1 MKIALYHNLPSGGA
15 RRAMVEMTR
24 RLVARGHT
32 VDEICP
38 ETAERSFLP
47 LEGSVRQTVVLPF
60 SPWGVLRHRVPLLT
74 PYITALRLVLDMNF
88 LARLG
93 KQAAQLIDEGG
104 YDLAFTHDCQ
114 LVQNPDVLRFLRT
127 PALHYCHHGAR
138 SRLPGPPEDF
148 AVNSSITERLKQAYY
163 ALPVWGYPRLRERRA
178 AQNIRAAERVLT
190 NSCSA
195 QSTLRAAYGIESQ
208 VCYLGVDTE
217 RFRPLGVTRE
227 AFVLSVGA
235 VHYFKGYRFLITAL
249 GQLPAALRPPLLI
262 AANSESP
269 DERAILEALAE
280 QHQVSL
286 TIVRITDDDALVS
299 LYNRAAAFVYT
310 PIMEPWGLTAVE
322 AMACGAPV
330 VAVAEGG
337 VRESVND
344 GETGLLTPRDTA
356 AFAAALARV
365 LADKSLA
372 AQLGAAGVERVKQL
386 FTWERTVDHLEQH
399 LVGVVNAHER

>member
-1 MKIALYHNLPSGGA
+1 MNIALYHNLPSGGA

-24 RLVARGHT
+24 RLTRRGHT

-47 LEGSVRQTVVLPF
+47 LEDSVRQTVVLPF
-60 SPWGVLRHRVPLLT
+60 EPLGMSRRRVPLLT
-74 PYITALRLVLDMNF
+74 PYITALRLALDMNT
-88 LARLG
+88 LARLS
-93 KQAAQLIDEGG
+93 KRASQLIDQGG
-104 YDLAFTHDCQ
+104 YDIAFTHDCQ
-114 LVQNPDVLRFLRT
+114 FLQNPDVLRFLHT
-127 PALHYCHHGAR
+127 PSLHYCHHGAG
-138 SRLPGPPEDF
+138 SRLPRPREDGG
-148 AVNSSITERLKQAYY
+148 ATLRGAERFKRVYY
-163 ALPVWGYPRLRERRA
+163 ALPVRGYPWLRERRA

-190 NSCSA
+190 NSHSA

-217 RFRPLGVTRE
+217 RFRPLGVMRE
-227 AFVLSVGA
+227 TFVLSVGA
-235 VHYFKGYRFLITAL
+235 VHYFKGYRFLVAAL
-249 GQLPAALRPPLLI
+249 GQLPTAQRPPLLI
-262 AANSESP
+262 VANSESL
-269 DERAILEALAE
+269 DERAVLEGLAE

-286 TIVRITDDDALVS
+286 TIVRVTDDEALVS

-322 AMACGAPV
+322 AMACGTPV

-337 VRESVND
+337 VRESVDD
-344 GETGLLTPRDTA
+344 GETGLLTSRDAA

-372 AQLGAAGVERVKQL
+372 ARLGAAGVERVKQL

-399 LVGVVNAHER
+399 LLEVVHAHGH